1 MIKIHNLALK
11 TSALAKKKKI
21 NKNRTNPNNGVIYHS
36 YLESAKI

>member
-11 TSALAKKKKI
+11 TSALAKKKI